1 MCWAGGPAQLGLLLL
16 CRRPGGG
23 QGWFEFSAV
32 PVNSPDTGLL
42 LGVVTSFTEVTQ
54 RKQAEDELSRHR
66 EQLEQ
71 LVAHRTRALQAA
83 HDSLARADRFNRT
96 ITDKLPGRVAYWD
109 ASQRCR
115 YANRGFYDWYGK
127 TPEQVIGRTVA
138 ENFDD
143 TNADLRTIT
152 PQVAQ
157 AQQGRAQHF
166 ERETRRSDGSLFVHQ
181 VH

>member
-23 QGWFEFSAV
+23 QGWFELSAV

-96 ITDKLPGRVAYWD
+96 ITDNLPGRVAYWD
-109 ASQRCR
+109 PSQRCR

-138 ENFDD
+138 EIFDD